1 MGGPG
6 TNKNLAQAIG
16 EHKVVPQSVSGTSKP
31 KGQRVEEAIIQVTDR
46 SEFLCVWMTRYY
58 YNPYQ
63 KHCQGFAL
71 NIASS

>member
-31 KGQRVEEAIIQVTDR
+31 KGQRVEEAIILVTDR
-46 SEFLCVWMTRYY
+46 SEFLCVWRLGTTTTHI
-58 YNPYQ
+58 
-63 KHCQGFAL
+63 K
-71 NIASS
+71 NIAKDLH